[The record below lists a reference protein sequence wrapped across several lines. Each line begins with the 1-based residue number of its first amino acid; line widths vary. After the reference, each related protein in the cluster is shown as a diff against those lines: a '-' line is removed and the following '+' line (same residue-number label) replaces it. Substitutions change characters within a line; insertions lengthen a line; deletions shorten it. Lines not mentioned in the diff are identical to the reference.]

1 MKGLAITHKG
11 FEDICAKEINEL
23 VKTKT
28 KVLEGCVEFEI
39 EKLEDLCLI
48 AYKAQSIIK
57 ILYYIDSCEYSEIE
71 DLKKLTDKIDF
82 DQWFNEETTFVVRC
96 KRMDD
101 TDESTQYIESQ
112 MGEYILEKKKLKVEL
127 KQPDVTFF
135 VYICESKAYFGI
147 DMTATELSK
156 RQYKIYLHPEALKGT
171 MGYCLYRMSDA
182 KVGDVILDPFC
193 GSGTILIETALHQT
207 QFPVNYFNK
216 QKFAFLKFKPLK
228 EVDFDKFFTEID
240 KQAKEN
246 KKITLN
252 GFDHQLRYVTSS
264 KNNAKIAGIEKNIN
278 FARADAEWLDT
289 KMEEEQV
296 AVWPCILSVQN
307 VYKKREPLI
316 FSVKVMEGTL
326 YLNTPLATKKDD
338 IGLVTS
344 IKDSDDQYVKEAE
357 AGDIVTLK
365 VEGEN
370 VMFGRHVF
378 EKSVLYSKISRESL
392 DYLKANCRDQIDS
405 DCLKLLMQIKKVFN
419 L

>member
-296 AVWPCILSVQN
+296 DWIITDPPMPSAMVNPQKIQKVYEDFFYQAEFILKKQGKVIVITRNTSLLKQIAEQKKFKIEHERQVWSGKQEYSVI
-307 VYKKREPLI
+307 I
-316 FSVKVMEGTL
+316 FSK
-326 YLNTPLATKKDD
+326 
-338 IGLVTS
+338 
-344 IKDSDDQYVKEAE
+344 
-357 AGDIVTLK
+357 
-365 VEGEN
+365 
-370 VMFGRHVF
+370 
-378 EKSVLYSKISRESL
+378 
-392 DYLKANCRDQIDS
+392 
-405 DCLKLLMQIKKVFN
+405 
-419 L
+419 

>member
-1 MKGLAITHKG
+1 MTNQQKTKNKTNSMKGLAITHKG

-296 AVWPCILSVQN
+296 DWIITDPPMPSAMVNPQKIQKVYEDFFYQAEFILKKQGKVIVITRNTSLLKQIAEQKKFKIEHERQVWSGKQEYSVI
-307 VYKKREPLI
+307 I
-316 FSVKVMEGTL
+316 FSK
-326 YLNTPLATKKDD
+326 
-338 IGLVTS
+338 
-344 IKDSDDQYVKEAE
+344 
-357 AGDIVTLK
+357 
-365 VEGEN
+365 
-370 VMFGRHVF
+370 
-378 EKSVLYSKISRESL
+378 
-392 DYLKANCRDQIDS
+392 
-405 DCLKLLMQIKKVFN
+405 
-419 L
+419 

>member
-1 MKGLAITHKG
+1 MTNQQKTKNKTNSMKGLAITHKG

-171 MGYCLYRMSDA
+171 IGYCLYRMSDA

-296 AVWPCILSVQN
+296 DWIITDPPMPSAMVNPQKIQKVYEDFFYQAEFILKKQGKVIVITRNTSLLKQIAEQKKFKIEHERQVWSGKQEYSVI
-307 VYKKREPLI
+307 I
-316 FSVKVMEGTL
+316 FSK
-326 YLNTPLATKKDD
+326 
-338 IGLVTS
+338 
-344 IKDSDDQYVKEAE
+344 
-357 AGDIVTLK
+357 
-365 VEGEN
+365 
-370 VMFGRHVF
+370 
-378 EKSVLYSKISRESL
+378 
-392 DYLKANCRDQIDS
+392 
-405 DCLKLLMQIKKVFN
+405 
-419 L
+419 